1 MELNQILQLDWE
13 YLWLVYLFISL
24 IEYSQNKLY
33 LWLGAIWGPFICN
46 SCYLLVLSLKINI
59 PKIWTQIVLTV
70 ISNKNLLHK
79 YTLNTEIKNNF
90 FEKWSFNNAG
100 ALTIGS

>member
-33 LWLGAIWGPFICN
+33 L
-46 SCYLLVLSLKINI
+46 
-59 PKIWTQIVLTV
+59 
-70 ISNKNLLHK
+70 
-79 YTLNTEIKNNF
+79 
-90 FEKWSFNNAG
+90 
-100 ALTIGS
+100 